1 MMQSSRRGFLGAAAA
16 AAGSLAL
23 PAKVFAQATPLD
35 QRDRLLM
42 QIAAREVQ
50 RAGNALWRKDIVG
63 IADFGVPSSV
73 PRFHFVNLEQNE
85 VRSFFV
91 AHGTGS
97 DPEHDGWLKSFSNE
111 YGSNATSRGAFISWE
126 WYQGKFGTSMRLGG
140 LDPEN
145 SMAFQRSIVVHSAW
159 YAEPEMITRWGK
171 LGRSNGC
178 FAMAAGDLPH
188 ALLHLSGGRLIYADK
203 LGLI

>member
-1 MMQSSRRGFLGAAAA
+1 MGAAIA

-23 PAKVFAQATPLD
+23 PSKVFAQASPLD
-35 QRDRLLM
+35 ERGRTLM
-42 QIAAREVQ
+42 RIAAREVE

-73 PRFHFVNLEQNE
+73 PRFHFVNLERSE
-85 VRSFFV
+85 VKSFFV
-91 AHGTGS
+91 SHGTGS
-97 DPEHDGWLKSFSNE
+97 DPDHDGWLKTFSNE
-111 YGSNATSRGAFISWE
+111 YGSNATSRGAYISWE
-126 WYQGKFGTSMRLGG
+126 WYHGKFGTSMRLGG

-145 SMAFQRSIVVHSAW
+145 SMAFERAIVVHSAW
-159 YAEPEMITRWGK
+159 YAEPDMVAKYGK

-178 FAMAAGDLPH
+178 FAMAQEDLPN
-188 ALLHLSGGRLIYADK
+188 ALLYLSGGRLIYADK